1 MSVMK
6 VALAGDALG
15 NYIFGLDPQLLIDS
29 LITLIAMFAL
39 SCFCHICSL
48 YRQETYCK
56 SDRMASVNRWKRLQK
71 KRVMRSLLKQN
82 MKASLKTWT
91 RRQKKSLRRHVKKR

>member
-39 SCFCHICSL
+39 FLLLSYL
-48 YRQETYCK
+48 DRK
-56 SDRMASVNRWKRLQK
+56 SV
-71 KRVMRSLLKQN
+71 V
-82 MKASLKTWT
+82 
-91 RRQKKSLRRHVKKR
+91 

>member
-29 LITLIAMFAL
+29 LITMIAMFAL
-39 SCFCHICSL
+39 F
-48 YRQETYCK
+48 
-56 SDRMASVNRWKRLQK
+56 
-71 KRVMRSLLKQN
+71 LLLSYLLFVPARN
-82 MKASLKTWT
+82 L
-91 RRQKKSLRRHVKKR
+91 LHVFSGRNFPLCIPDTGSQA